1 MTALTTAPF
10 LAGAGRVE
18 HRPRSYPGPGPGQLL
33 VRPRANA
40 LCGSDAGLWR
50 GGSPV
55 VAGHEAAGTVVA
67 AGRDTTTPVGTRG
80 VIYLMAYCGRCRSCR
95 AGATNLCLDKAGDM
109 GFNRDGGLG
118 PLEVVEERMF
128 FPIGDDLP
136 FPLATMLLDVMGTS
150 GAALNRALSVRPGIE
165 SLLITGAGPVGLGV
179 LAVARLRL
187 GADVPIHISD
197 VSEWRLAFAESLGG
211 IPVHARSVSSRVA
224 GVPEVDAAVDA
235 SGRAGARRS
244 ALDRLS
250 RRGVLVCVGHGEQ
263 LHLDVSPDLIST
275 GRAVLGSEY
284 FPYADLPAALELLRR
299 NTGYLGRIVTHT
311 FDVSETGLAF
321 ETFLSGES
329 GKVVVTQDGE

>member
-1 MTALTTAPF
+1 MAVTTAPF
-10 LAGAGRVE
+10 LTGGGRVE
-18 HRPRSYPGPGPGQLL
+18 LRPHSYPEPGPGQLL

-40 LCGSDAGLWR
+40 LCGSDHGLFR
-50 GGSPV
+50 DGTPV
-55 VAGHEAAGTVVA
+55 VAGHEAAGTVAA
-67 AGRDTTTPVGTRG
+67 AGPDTTTPVGTRG

-128 FPIGDDLP
+128 FPVGDDLP

-150 GAALNRALSVRPGIE
+150 GAALDRALSVRPGIE
-165 SLLITGAGPVGLGV
+165 SLLVTGAGPVGAGI

-187 GADVPIHISD
+187 GADVPIYVSD
-197 VSEWRLAFAESLGG
+197 VSAWRLSFAESLGG
-211 IPVHARSVSSRVA
+211 IPVDAGSVA
-224 GVPEVDAAVDA
+224 GLPEVDAAVDA
-235 SGRAGARRS
+235 SGRAVARRS

-250 RRGVLVCVGHGEQ
+250 KRGVLVCVGHGEG
-263 LHLDVSPDLIST
+263 LELDVSPDLIAT

-284 FPYADLPAALELLRR
+284 FPYADFPANLELLRR
-299 NTGYLGRIVTHT
+299 NAGYLGRIVTHT
-311 FDVSETGLAF
+311 FDVSETAAAF

-329 GKVVVTQDGE
+329 GKVVVTQEDA